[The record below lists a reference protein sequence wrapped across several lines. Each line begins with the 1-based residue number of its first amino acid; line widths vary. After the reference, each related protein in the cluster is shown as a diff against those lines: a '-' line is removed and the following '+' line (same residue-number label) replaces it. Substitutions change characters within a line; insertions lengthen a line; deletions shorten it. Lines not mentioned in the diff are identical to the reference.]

1 MSRVH
6 MEKKKPNQTK
16 RNKVKEIKVGTA
28 QLKIKQTNL

>member
-28 QLKIKQTNL
+28 QHS